1 MLLSLTPCKPKPLGV
16 AYRIC
21 PFMRAWV
28 NLLHYKKL
36 EIQVWFTFIFI
47 IDIYNEKSEDLSTIL
62 LSQIFILST
71 CYYSTLQLYLSN
83 IPAKKKRE
91 RERQKKENYC
101 LLLVSFVRCEIK
113 VLVTQPC
120 TCCFF
125 CGSVVFVVY
134 CLPLKEGHN

>member
-71 CYYSTLQLYLSN
+71 CYYSTLQLYLSKYQ
-83 IPAKKKRE
+83 PKKRE

-113 VLVTQPC
+113 VLVTQSC